1 MLRREQNQP
10 GDEDRLER
18 LKQDL
23 ERVKEQLNE
32 VSEELK
38 GLRRLLRRNQLQ
50 SVLTT
55 VGYSGMASGFG
66 LLAGNPDYF
75 LYGLCLFLVGFLAAL
90 MSQWW
95 F

>member
-1 MLRREQNQP
+1 MLRREENQP
-10 GDEDRLER
+10 GDEGRLER

-32 VSEELK
+32 IREELK
-38 GLRRLLRRNQLQ
+38 GLRGLLRRNQLQ

-55 VGYSGMASGFG
+55 MGYSVMASGFG
-66 LLAGNPDYF
+66 LVASNPDYLF
-75 LYGLCLFLVGFLAAL
+75 YGLPLFVVGFLVAFA
-90 MSQWW
+90 SQSW